1 MKVHQPQTRR
11 AMPRIEENAGPV
23 STPAGR
29 HFKPALVRQPL
40 KLQRILVPVDFS
52 ACSKKALQYAAA
64 FAEQFKARL
73 LVLHVVELY
82 PIDYVFG
89 VTTDTVE
96 SKRLLQRAEAELAR
110 VRRQYPNRRRW
121 SIQTSVRL
129 GKPYQEIVKAAR
141 EHRAQLV
148 IMGTHGYTG
157 FLHFQL
163 GSTAERVVRAAPCP
177 VLVVRAQEQEFVDG
191 QNSFAAAQREDL

>member
-1 MKVHQPQTRR
+1 MKAHQSQPLRPEPGNELPGCRGERR
-11 AMPRIEENAGPV
+11 DSKR
-23 STPAGR
+23 
-29 HFKPALVRQPL
+29 ALVRRPL
-40 KLQRILVPVDFS
+40 KLTRILVAVDFS

-89 VTTDTVE
+89 VTTDTAE

-110 VRRQYPNRRRW
+110 LSRQYPRRRRMG
-121 SIQTSVRL
+121 IQTSVRL

-191 QNSFAAAQREDL
+191 ENSFGGAERKNL